1 MKIVT
6 ERLDGIATLIV
17 TGEVDAAE
25 KAQVG
30 AAVRAALAQ
39 GDTRLV
45 FDFHGVTFMGSTGVG
60 CLLSAQ
66 KDAAA
71 RAGAVAV
78 VNPPQMLQKM
88 FRTLGIEHAFP
99 IYPSREEAQR
109 AFKAPPA
116 K

>member
-39 GDTRLV
+39 GTR
-45 FDFHGVTFMGSTGVG
+45 GSSST
-60 CLLSAQ
+60 STA
-66 KDAAA
+66 
-71 RAGAVAV
+71 
-78 VNPPQMLQKM
+78 
-88 FRTLGIEHAFP
+88 
-99 IYPSREEAQR
+99 
-109 AFKAPPA
+109 
-116 K
+116 